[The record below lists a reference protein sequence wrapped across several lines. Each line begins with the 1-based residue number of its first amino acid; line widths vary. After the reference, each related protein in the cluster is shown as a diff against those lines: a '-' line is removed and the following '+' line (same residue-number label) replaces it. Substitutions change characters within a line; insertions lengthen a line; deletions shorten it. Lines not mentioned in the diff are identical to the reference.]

1 MIRSTRILLAATLL
15 LIAAPALPGQVCV
28 GIPTHDGQL
37 HLAGVAALGGDAPG
51 YGMEFG
57 ANFTG
62 YLSSAFAYLRSEGDE
77 GATDRFDGRFTYEIP
92 VTLPQA
98 CPTLGVSLTRFDDG
112 SERLTVPVGIGIGG
126 PILFR
131 PTVEVGL
138 HAIPRYLW
146 VQDRMAGEHTR
157 TDGFGAE
164 LGGSVALGRV
174 FLGGGVSIDT
184 LEGSTTGG
192 ILRLGVSF

>member
-1 MIRSTRILLAATLL
+1 MTRSTRTLLAGTLL
-15 LIAAPALPGQVCV
+15 LLAAPALDGQVCV
-28 GIPTHDGQL
+28 GVPTHDGQL
-37 HLAGVAALGGDAPG
+37 HLAGVAALGGDAPS

-62 YLSSAFAYLRSEGDE
+62 YLSSAFAYLRSEGDD

-98 CPTLGVSLTRFDDG
+98 CPTLGVSFIRFDDG

-131 PTVEVGL
+131 PNLEVGL

-146 VQDRMAGEHTR
+146 VQDRWDGERTR
-157 TDGFGAE
+157 SDGFGAE
-164 LGGSVALGRV
+164 LGGSAAFGRV

-184 LEGSTTGG
+184 LEGSTTAG

>member
-1 MIRSTRILLAATLL
+1 MTRSTRIALMTALL
-15 LIAAPALPGQVCV
+15 LVAAPTLGGQVCV
-28 GIPTHDGQL
+28 GVPTHDGQL

-62 YLSSAFAYLRSEGDE
+62 YLSSAFAYLRSEGDD

-98 CPTLGVSLTRFDDG
+98 CPTLGVSFTRFDDG
-112 SERLTVPVGIGIGG
+112 SERLTVPLGVGIGG

-131 PTVEVGL
+131 TNLEVGL

-146 VQDRMAGEHTR
+146 VQDRLAGGRTR
-157 TDGFGAE
+157 SDGFGAE
-164 LGGSVALGRV
+164 LGASAALGRF

-184 LEGSTTGG
+184 LEGSTTAG